1 MSENGKEDTSGAT
14 REEPEKRGKDK
25 NRDHSD
31 DGFQGK
37 SRTRRGRQR
46 NTQSKHNRFK
56 GQCADLEFITYDTT
70 VNLTNQD
77 LYTTTTRKIGE
88 YVAKTFER
96 AGEFRLGMVNLTL
109 PTIDLPT
116 SPSAKATTA
125 EIEIYKIDLR
135 EAKGRLRCR
144 EENSQRIFPLLLRQC
159 SRIIRD
165 RMEAHQDWHQVNE
178 DSNVM
183 GLLKLIRQSMHGK
196 ATSKQVTH
204 SYAEAE
210 SDFVRFKQTEKMTNS
225 DYLEKFK
232 GLIAVYEH
240 CGGEPGITAL
250 RIKLFVDTSE
260 PDADKAE
267 REARAKAKNEYIAVT
282 FLLKSDT
289 KRYGQLLR
297 DLQNDYT
304 PCGLAGYPTTL
315 SEAYDILINYKRP
328 PVRGHDFDSD
338 IAFALTEDHE
348 PRQPGRGR
356 GGRGGRG
363 GGGHGRGRGP
373 GTRTKPRKQDDVDT
387 NDGDTQDKSTKD
399 DNAQYSAIAA
409 DSASTPTD
417 TEECLLAKGKHTLP
431 PSWLLLD
438 SCSTINM
445 ISDRSLLRDL
455 HSADKPIPVHCNAGT
470 VTLTQKGT
478 LGQFPET
485 VWYNPN
491 GIANI
496 LSLHAV
502 RRHYRITMDTEN
514 SDSIHVHHHNGSR
527 TTFHPSHGGIY
538 HTSCR
543 PSPQSIN
550 GKKACPRQTSN
561 EPPRLDASR
570 TSSCTPTRSNSGI
583 PLSDTFA
590 TATSPTTTSSWLNT
604 SMDQTCSQS
613 RAKP

>member
-1 MSENGKEDTSGAT
+1 MNENGKEDTSGVP
-14 REEPEKRGKDK
+14 EPEKRNEEK
-25 NRDHSD
+25 NRDQSE

-37 SRTRRGRQR
+37 NRTRRGRQR
-46 NTQSKHNRFK
+46 NAQNKHNRFK
-56 GQCADLEFITYDTT
+56 GQCSDLEFITYDTT
-70 VNLTNQD
+70 GNLTNQD

-96 AGEFRLGMVNLTL
+96 AGEFRLGMVNLKL
-109 PTIDLPT
+109 AAIDLPT

-135 EAKGRLRCR
+135 EAKGRLRRR
-144 EENSQRIFPLLLRQC
+144 EENSQRIFPLLLGQC
-159 SRIIRD
+159 SRTIRD

-178 DSNVM
+178 DSDVI

-240 CGGEPGITAL
+240 CGGEPGITAS
-250 RIKLFVDTSE
+250 RIKLFLDTSE

-267 REARAKAKNEYIAVT
+267 REARAKARNEYIAVT
-282 FLLKSDT
+282 FLLKSDG

-304 PCGLAGYPTTL
+304 RGLAGYPTTL

-328 PVRGHDFDSD
+328 PTRGHDFDSD

-356 GGRGGRG
+356 GGRGGG
-363 GGGHGRGRGP
+363 GRGRGRGP
-373 GTRTKPRKQDDVDT
+373 GTRTKPRKQNDID
-387 NDGDTQDKSTKD
+387 DGDTQDKSTKD

-409 DSASTPTD
+409 DAISTPTD
-417 TEECLLAKGKHTLP
+417 AEECLLAKSRHTLP

-455 HSADKPIPVHCNAGT
+455 HTADKPIPVHCNAGT
-470 VTLTQKGT
+470 VILTQKGT
-478 LGQFPET
+478 LGQFPEP
-485 VWYNPN
+485 VWYNPD

-496 LSLHAV
+496 LSLDAV
-502 RRHYRITMDTEN
+502 RKHYRITMDTED
-514 SDSIHVHHHNGSR
+514 SDSIHVHHSDGSI
-527 TTFHPSHGGIY
+527 TTFHPSDGGIY
-538 HTSCR
+538 HCSIPKTGHILSTIATVDQR
-543 PSPQSIN
+543 KEGLSKTDIQRAAQARRLQNILMYPSQHEAIRGLHHPIPPQLQ
-550 GKKACPRQTSN
+550 RHQ
-561 EPPRLDASR
+561 
-570 TSSCTPTRSNSGI
+570 
-583 PLSDTFA
+583 
-590 TATSPTTTSSWLNT
+590 
-604 SMDQTCSQS
+604 
-613 RAKP
+613 